1 MQHLQLRCYQA
12 LAVIAIFAFLV
23 AIFAFLVWMTKLN
36 IETSVSGQTKL
47 LSRIAADTP
56 VSGFYGPGAW
66 CTWLIT
72 LGMSQGHTFMALA
85 TTNKLPSV
93 DYDLVAASFYTVAA
107 AIDLMAKSVTIARL
121 GDKAGESVL
130 LPALLCA
137 ERVVSLGTGFSLWTI
152 IIALCFGR
160 LSGLRTASIALIP
173 LIFAH
178 VASVFTLRAH
188 QIISRT
194 APVPW
199 CDMHTQADILA
210 DSRVGLYLVDVP
222 SWAIAWNLS
231 MAYSFL
237 EFWKW
242 TATISGVLLLVF
254 FLVTLVRDRNLNSAL
269 EKVAVIVVSLL
280 VGILLFYPVCFEVV
294 WLVFLGDVLVADVS
308 SRVLPTD
315 WILSPE
321 RNLRPRDGPDR
332 GAPGCC
338 GCRGD
343 ACLTADCQ
351 MCTFFRRVI
360 VGRCTFDSSI
370 NSCYISGQ

>member
-1 MQHLQLRCYQA
+1 MVLLVDYTSVMQHLQLRCYQA
-12 LAVIAIFAFLV
+12 LAVALKVIRFWTPMLWFL

-47 LSRIAADTP
+47 HSRIAADTP

-107 AIDLMAKSVTIARL
+107 AIDLIAKSVTIARL

-152 IIALCFGR
+152 VIALCFGR

-173 LIFAH
+173 LIFAL
-178 VASVFTLRAH
+178 VASAFTLRAH

-210 DSRVGLYLVDVP
+210 DYKVDLYLVDFP

-231 MAYSFL
+231 IAYLLL

-254 FLVTLVRDRNLNSAL
+254 FLVTLVRDRSLNSAL
-269 EKVAVIVVSLL
+269 EKVAVIVVSVLL
-280 VGILLFYPVCFEVV
+280 GILLLYPVCFEVAWV
-294 WLVFLGDVLVADVS
+294 VFWVTS
-308 SRVLPTD
+308 SKF
-315 WILSPE
+315 I
-321 RNLRPRDGPDR
+321 
-332 GAPGCC
+332 
-338 GCRGD
+338 
-343 ACLTADCQ
+343 
-351 MCTFFRRVI
+351 
-360 VGRCTFDSSI
+360 
-370 NSCYISGQ
+370 